1 MWHSEWELANQ
12 EHLKQRYEEQ
22 MKGIFNYASTVR
34 KITCFGCGKE
44 FYTTIKTKKYCSYN
58 TCGNLGNNK
67 LQKYKRYFNRKDMV
81 CPVCEKTF
89 TPKRSDAK
97 YCSNACR
104 QKAYRNSVT
113 VIAST
118 QNENLR

>member
-22 MKGIFNYASTVR
+22 AMGIFQYVSPVR
-34 KITCFGCGKE
+34 KIYCFGCGRE
-44 FYTTIKTKKYCSYN
+44 FYTTIKTKKYCDYH
-58 TCGNLGNNK
+58 TCGNIGNNK

-104 QKAYRNSVT
+104 QKAYRDSVT
-113 VIAST
+113 DNAST